1 MPRHFIKFIYMWA
14 FILLAPVII
23 SAQQK
28 ETSPPPPPPPP
39 PPPEKKVEEVFI
51 EVAKMPRFP
60 GCEDL
65 ATGREECSNRKM
77 MEFFYKNLQ
86 YPEEARRK
94 GITGTVRA
102 SFIIEPSG
110 FTDSEKIVSG
120 LSKAC
125 DEEVLRVLRLM
136 RSQGIRWTPQS
147 ARGRPVRILREVVLE
162 FSGKVETHR
171 G

>member
-1 MPRHFIKFIYMWA
+1 
-14 FILLAPVII
+14 
-23 SAQQK
+23 
-28 ETSPPPPPPPP
+28 
-39 PPPEKKVEEVFI
+39 
-51 EVAKMPRFP
+51 MPRFP
-60 GCEDL
+60 GCEHL

-102 SFIIEPSG
+102 SFIIEKNG
-110 FTDSEKIVSG
+110 DTGNEKIVNG

-136 RSQGIRWTPQS
+136 QVQGVRWTPQS

-162 FSGKVETHR
+162 FPGKN
-171 G
+171 